1 MKVLFLFIYLFF
13 TINTNPE
20 NIEKPINN
28 NNENIE
34 FNKTQRNTEE
44 NSDEKNK
51 LLLEKEQFINK

>member
-1 MKVLFLFIYLFF
+1 MKVFFLFIYLFI
-13 TINTNPE
+13 TINTSPE

-44 NSDEKNK
+44 NIDEKK
-51 LLLEKEQFINK
+51 